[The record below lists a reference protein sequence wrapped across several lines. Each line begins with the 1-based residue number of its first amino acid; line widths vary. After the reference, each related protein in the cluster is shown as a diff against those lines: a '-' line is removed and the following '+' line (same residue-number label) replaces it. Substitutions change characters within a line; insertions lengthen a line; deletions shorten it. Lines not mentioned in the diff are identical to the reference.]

1 MIRSQG
7 VRFKVLAFLALC
19 VAMVSIASCSEDVQG
34 GVGCPLLCPQQDTP
48 LKDTTIDAVTLDT
61 SLTGFPPFGFESTL
75 LLAKQ
80 GDSLDAGIVTR
91 YDSMPARFSI
101 SGQDSA
107 ISRIDSAFVRGVRFA
122 ADTDSTAKLQVPA
135 TVEVFDVTDVIADT
149 STAALRAAM
158 TAANRIGFRDLA
170 KGDNPDT

>member
-1 MIRSQG
+1 MIRSQV
-7 VRFKVLAFLALC
+7 VRFKVIAFLAMC

-75 LLAKQ
+75 LLARQ

-91 YDSMPARFSI
+91 YDSMPSKFTI
-101 SGQDSA
+101 DGKNND
-107 ISRIDSAFVRGVRFA
+107 ITRIDSVFVRGVRFV
-122 ADTDSTAKLQVPA
+122 ADT
-135 TVEVFDVTDVIADT
+135 
-149 STAALRAAM
+149 
-158 TAANRIGFRDLA
+158 G
-170 KGDNPDT
+170 